1 MGRPWW
7 YDNDNRRQPRFR
19 LPRRKTLVWIALI
32 LLSLLLAMTGTGF
45 SPELLAWILG
55 FVTYF
60 CRILAI
66 CVLINALL
74 SWFRIGGYS
83 LPMAILDDLTNPV
96 LRPLRRVMPTF
107 GGLDFSPFVAVI
119 ILYFIPYVISQIVF
133 LFV

>member
-7 YDNDNRRQPRFR
+7 YDSDKRRQRRFR
-19 LPRRKTLVWIALI
+19 LPRRKTLVWIGLA
-32 LLSLLLAMTGTGF
+32 LLSFFLATYGTGF
-45 SPELLAWILG
+45 HPEVLAWILG

-66 CVLINALL
+66 CVLVAALL
-74 SWFRIGGYS
+74 SWFRIGGYN
-83 LPMAILDDLTNPV
+83 LPMAILDDITDPI

-119 ILYFIPYVISQIVF
+119 ILYFIPSIISRIVF